1 MATHMH
7 LRTVNYMYNYYFH
20 IGVCPV
26 LLDPTNGK
34 VLVQGNT
41 AFFVCFKGTV
51 VTGNPILTC
60 SNGNW
65 NGSPP
70 TCKLL
75 NT

>member
-1 MATHMH
+1 M
-7 LRTVNYMYNYYFH
+7 
-20 IGVCPV
+20 

-34 VLVQGNT
+34 VLVQGNA
-41 AFFVCFKGTV
+41 AFFVCFDGTV

-75 NT
+75 NA